1 MVGGRWRDVRLETVI
16 FNGRCFIL
24 FPIFQW
30 YFPIYFPF
38 LNFALLNFFLVN
50 FLNVNFRAV
59 LKAHA
64 QDSPTGVTTTATTLF
79 VLHIELY
86 ICFDL
91 IKGTSRNCKYV
102 LTI

>member
-1 MVGGRWRDVRLETVI
+1 MEGCEIRNCEVQRSLFYLISNFPVVF
-16 FNGRCFIL
+16 FNLL
-24 FPIFQW
+24 F
-30 YFPIYFPF
+30 F
-38 LNFALLNFFLVN
+38 LNFTLLNFFLVN

-86 ICFDL
+86 ICLDL
-91 IKGTSRNCKYV
+91 IKGTSGNCKYV